1 MRTDRIRLGILIGL
15 LSALAGTAGE
25 IAAQYLLRPVAANA
39 RGLPFSLFDGQ
50 RAHTSRC
57 VFWQGKHA
65 AEGAGLTISLAA
77 ESRVRAVRVL
87 TCDPNHLAW
96 TQTHTEI
103 SAWNAAKGAWRAL
116 AAIPDVTGHAA
127 DPKAVKPLIETTWQG
142 EAVTTQFL
150 KITLRGAGIWLS
162 EVQIETDDGPLRFP
176 APKDEPTRQP
186 AVIALQPGSDMA
198 SGSSRY
204 ASVWRGPDPK
214 ATRFYIGHANH
225 FDHRYRALV
234 KADIT
239 PFLLPARVER
249 AHLVVRLGAV
259 FGSRTSRVLA
269 VEHLTRETRMLAWS
283 DLRTGEAE
291 EVCRIVVDR
300 TKPPFG
306 ECFLD
311 VTKAVN
317 ADLKKGFACSAFRI
331 RDVYAETDG
340 NPDNRAAGAWLVPE
354 HMRLLVWETATG
366 EKP

>member
-15 LSALAGTAGE
+15 LSALTVPAGG
-25 IAAQYLLRPVAANA
+25 IVGQYLLRPVAANA

-57 VFWQGKHA
+57 VFWQGQHA
-65 AEGAGLTISLAA
+65 VEGAGLTISLAG
-77 ESRVRAVRVL
+77 ETRVRAVRVF

-96 TQTHTEI
+96 TQTRTEI
-103 SAWNAAKGAWRAL
+103 SAWDAAKGTWRTL
-116 AAIPDVTGHAA
+116 AAIPDVTGRAA

-142 EAVTTQFL
+142 EAVTAQFL
-150 KITLRGAGIWLS
+150 RVTLQGAGIWLS
-162 EVQIETDDGPLRFP
+162 EVRIETDDGILRMP
-176 APKDEPTRQP
+176 APKGEPTRQP
-186 AVIALQPGSDMA
+186 TVIALQAGSDMA

-204 ASVWRGPDPK
+204 ASVWRAPK
-214 ATRFYIGHANH
+214 AEDTRFYIGHANH
-225 FDHRYRALV
+225 FDHLYRAVV

-239 PFLLPARVER
+239 PFLLPTRVER
-249 AHLVVRLGAV
+249 AYLVVRLGAV
-259 FGSRTSRVLA
+259 FGSRPSRVLA

-291 EVCRIVVDR
+291 GVCRVVVDH

-317 ADLKKGFACSAFRI
+317 ADLKKGFARSAFRI
-331 RDVYAETDG
+331 RDVFAETDG
-340 NPDNRAAGAWLVPE
+340 SPDNKAAGTWLVPG
-354 HMRLLVWETATG
+354 HMRLLVWETETG